1 MKLEMKLERIL
12 LLGARGHLGHA
23 LAAVL
28 GEAGMTVLSPTSDVV
43 DIRDLDQ
50 IRAFVAD
57 CKPDLLINTAA
68 QAKVDIAEQDPDHAF
83 HVNAL
88 GAQNAALAAAEVDIP
103 VVHISSDYVFDGRQN
118 QSYCEYHPTGLPPNL
133 YGQSKLQG
141 ELLVR
146 HTWARHFIVRVAA
159 LFGKSNRADFVD
171 WVLASA
177 SPDKPLTIVND
188 RTITPTWTD
197 DVARQLLLLIQTP
210 YYGTYH
216 ATGHGPT
223 TWFKLARTALE
234 LAGKDPAGVVPI
246 PDKQLAS
253 PARRAPF
260 TGLANH
266 LLRLRGM
273 DTMLPWREA
282 LAKYLRPSE

>member
-1 MKLEMKLERIL
+1 MNLKMKLDRVL
-12 LLGARGHLGHA
+12 LLGARGHLGCA
-23 LAAVL
+23 LADAF
-28 GEAGMTVLSPTSDVV
+28 GEAGITVLAPASDEV
-43 DIRDLDQ
+43 DIRELDQ
-50 IRAFVAD
+50 IRACVAD
-57 CKPDLLINTAA
+57 CEPDLLFNTAA
-68 QAKVDIAEQDPDHAF
+68 QAKVDLAEQDPDHAF
-83 HVNAL
+83 QVNAL
-88 GAQNAALAAAEVDIP
+88 GAQNAALAAAEADIP
-103 VVHISSDYVFDGRQN
+103 VVHISSDYVFDGRRN
-118 QSYCEYHPTGLPPNL
+118 QPYCEYHSTGLPPNL

-141 ELLVR
+141 EVLVR

-159 LFGKSNRADFVD
+159 LFGKSNRTDFVD
-171 WVLASA
+171 WVLQNA

-188 RTITPTWTD
+188 RYVTPTWTRD
-197 DVARQLLLLIQTP
+197 AARQLLLLIQTP

-246 PDKQLAS
+246 PDEQLVS

-266 LLRLRGM
+266 LLRLRGL

-282 LAKYLRPSE
+282 LAEHLRASK